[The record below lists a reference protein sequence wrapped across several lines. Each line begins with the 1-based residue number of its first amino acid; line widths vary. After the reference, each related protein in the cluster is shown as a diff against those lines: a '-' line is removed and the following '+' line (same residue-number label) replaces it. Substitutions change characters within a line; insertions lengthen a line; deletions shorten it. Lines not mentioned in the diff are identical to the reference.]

1 MKAKINLRDY
11 LEDNAGSGISVQAH
25 VDTDNILQ
33 ALDLPDKEEIDIDI
47 HELLADNRIIGH
59 LWGIE
64 DVQEVR
70 PDLND
75 DQAWQVLQT
84 IERRLDSQH
93 GMNWDTIEIIA
104 DELFGSKAVQRWQG
118 RIDVT
123 VEGYSHDE
131 AIEHF
136 TDLAAHI
143 EKDAVNST
151 TRATFDS
158 ASLRCPDPNKN
169 AEAEE
174 KQP

>member
-1 MKAKINLRDY
+1 MKVKINLRNY
-11 LEDNAGSGISVQAH
+11 FEDNAGSGINVQAH
-25 VDTDNILQ
+25 IDTDDILE
-33 ALDLPDKEEIDIDI
+33 ALDLLDEDEFDVDI
-47 HELLADNRIIGH
+47 HELLAENRTIGH
-59 LWGIE
+59 LWSIE

-70 PDLND
+70 PDLDD

-84 IERRLDSQH
+84 VERRLDSQY

-104 DELFGSKAVQRWQG
+104 DELFGSKPVSRWQG
-118 RIDVT
+118 RIDVA

-151 TRATFDS
+151 TRATFDT
-158 ASLRCPDPNKN
+158 ASLRPTDPSNSEQ
-169 AEAEE
+169 A
-174 KQP
+174 